1 MEEDGLAVKIEE
13 GGEMWLGFRICED
26 VWGEKREN
34 GKVEDGSEGMSKMKV
49 RCDFMK

>member
-26 VWGEKREN
+26 VCGEKREN
-34 GKVEDGSEGMSKMKV
+34 EKVEDEK
-49 RCDFMK
+49 